1 MNIKQQII
9 DNHKSHKIHKNYPEL
24 LKKHKQIIKYKR
36 LNIKAKYMKHR
47 INKNKL

>member
-9 DNHKSHKIHKNYPEL
+9 DKHKSHKIHKNYQEH
-24 LKKHKQIIKYKR
+24 LKKHKQIIKYKKQ
-36 LNIKAKYMKHR
+36 NIKVKFIKHK